1 MAKKKKDDEA
11 AGPGAVG
18 ALELAG
24 WLSKQPAPPS
34 LVVILGEEPFLR
46 DEAREALTRDLP
58 PTALTEVEGKKTE
71 LPPVLDELR
80 TLPFLGDRRVVV
92 VRDAGEFAVEHADAL
107 GAFFDEKPVCTL
119 VLETPKLDRRRNV
132 VKALLA
138 RALVVACDPPEAS
151 GLRSFIVGRAKKW
164 GRELGRG
171 AAEALLE
178 RLGGH
183 SVSLATLDAE
193 MRKLAAAGQGPITPE
208 EVEALCTV
216 GSSEESFAVVDGV
229 AKGDVGR
236 TLERLQVILR
246 DGLVANGER
255 VREAQAVAFML
266 LGLLRWDLGRLLR
279 ARAML
284 DDGAGPRDVTESLRV
299 WRDKERF
306 IQRVQRSTRES
317 LAWRHGLLREA
328 DAAMKSSADPINTLT
343 MLLVRLARSERP
355 GR

>member
-1 MAKKKKDDEA
+1 MAKRAKNDA

-18 ALELAG
+18 ALELAA
-24 WLSKQPAPPS
+24 WLPKQPQPPA

-46 DEAREALTRDLP
+46 DEARDALTKELP
-58 PTALTEVEGKKTE
+58 PTALTELEGKKAE

-92 VRDAGEFAVEHADAL
+92 LRDAGEFAVEHAEAL
-107 GAFFDEKPVCTL
+107 GAFFDEKPLCTL
-119 VLETPKLDRRRNV
+119 VLETPKLDKRRNV

-138 RALVVACDPPEAS
+138 RALVVACDPPEAA
-151 GLRSFIVGRAKKW
+151 GLRTFILGRAKKW

-171 AAEALLE
+171 ALDALLE

-183 SVSLATLDAE
+183 SISLATLDAE
-193 MRKLAAAGQGPITPE
+193 VRKLAAAGQGPITPE

-229 AKGDVGR
+229 GRGDVGP

-255 VREAQAVAFML
+255 VREPQAVAFML

-279 ARAML
+279 ARALL
-284 DDGAGPRDVTESLRV
+284 DDGAGPRDVTETLRI
-299 WRDKERF
+299 WRDKDKF
-306 IQRVQRSTRES
+306 IDRVRRSSRES

-328 DAAMKSSADPINTLT
+328 DAAMKSSADPVNTLT